1 MNENTLR
8 DALAARGR
16 SLYERGYAHGSSGNL
31 SVRLPDGI
39 LVTPTGSSLG
49 RLDPARLAKVAP
61 DGTPVSGDPPS
72 KEAFL
77 HLAMYA
83 ARPAAQAIVH
93 LHCTCAVA
101 VSCLVHVDPR
111 NVLPPRHNQMREE
124 RQVIAKLAVGLA
136 SPGDVLMLESGST
149 ILHFAQQLAASAK
162 DLTVVTPSPYV
173 AVALAHNPSITV
185 ILCPGTLNAR
195 EGTVLGPET
204 VGFLEQFNANLAFVG
219 SSGIT
224 VDGLNETLTGMAIVK
239 RAILARAR
247 RRVALLDHSKFNQPS
262 LAVAGALSD
271 LNTLV
276 TDQAP
281 DGELASALNRA
292 GVRVILPGS

>member
-1 MNENTLR
+1 MRTELTAAEWTQYERDGYLRLGKTLTDAELTALQQRIDDIMLGRAPVDYERMLMQLDRIPGQTEAPGPQTKGHKGATLR
-8 DALAARGR
+8 YRKIQDLEFDPLFLTYMQKPLFRHICAQVYGAQ
-16 SLYERGYAHGSSGNL
+16 
-31 SVRLPDGI
+31 
-39 LVTPTGSSLG
+39 TPIACF
-49 RLDPARLAKVAP
+49 R
-61 DGTPVSGDPPS
+61 
-72 KEAFL
+72 
-77 HLAMYA
+77 AMFMNK
-83 ARPAAQAIVH
+83 P
-93 LHCTCAVA
+93 
-101 VSCLVHVDPR
+101 
-111 NVLPPRHNQMREE
+111 
-124 RQVIAKLAVGLA
+124 
-136 SPGDVLMLESGST
+136 
-149 ILHFAQQLAASAK
+149 
-162 DLTVVTPSPYV
+162 
-173 AVALAHNPSITV
+173 
-185 ILCPGTLNAR
+185 AR